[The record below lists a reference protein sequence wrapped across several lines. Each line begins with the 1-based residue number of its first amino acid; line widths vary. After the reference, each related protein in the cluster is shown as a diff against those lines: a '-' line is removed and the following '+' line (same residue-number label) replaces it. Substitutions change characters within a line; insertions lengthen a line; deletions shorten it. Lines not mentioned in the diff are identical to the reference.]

1 MNYLLPERL
10 DRLAREYALGT
21 LSLGARRRFQRVLQ
35 QSPAAML
42 AVGVWQRRLAQLSTS
57 MPTMQPREAVWH
69 GLEQRLFG
77 GASASARSVPAV
89 RPSAWGWLSTLL
101 SGRSLGGALAGVLL
115 CVLVLRL
122 QPGLVDLEPQ
132 RDGLPP
138 SYVGLLLDGAGKP
151 AVLASSRRHGQQLS
165 VKLLQPLA
173 VPAGQVAQLWALP
186 ADGSAPFPVGVVP
199 TQDKAATLTL
209 ADSSEKLF
217 FKASQ
222 LAVSVEPAAAKPGDK
237 PSGAFVLQGHCV
249 KLW

>member
-21 LSLGARRRFQRVLQ
+21 LSPRARRRFERVLQ

-57 MPTMQPREAVWH
+57 MPPLQPRESVWR
-69 GLEQRLFG
+69 GLEQRLFPAAAPPRAPG
-77 GASASARSVPAV
+77 RS
-89 RPSAWGWLSTLL
+89 WLAALL

-122 QPGLVDLEPQ
+122 QPGLADLEPR

-138 SYVGLLLDGAGKP
+138 SYVGLLADASGKP
-151 AVLASSRRHGQQLS
+151 TVLASSRRHGRQLT
-165 VKLLQPLA
+165 VKLLQPVA
-173 VPAGQVAQLWALP
+173 VPAGSVAQLWALP
-186 ADGSAPFPVGVVP
+186 EDGSAPFPVGVVP
-199 TQDKAATLTL
+199 TQGKSATLAL

-217 FKASQ
+217 SKVAQ
-222 LAVSVEPAAAKPGDK
+222 LAISVETAAAQPGDR
-237 PSGAFVLQGHCV
+237 PSGAFLLQGHCV

>member
-21 LSLGARRRFQRVLQ
+21 LSPRARRRFGRVLQ

-42 AVGVWQRRLAQLSTS
+42 AVGVWQRRLAQLSAS
-57 MPTMQPREAVWH
+57 MPPLAPREAVWRS
-69 GLEQRLFG
+69 LEQRLFPAG
-77 GASASARSVPAV
+77 GAAAASPSP
-89 RPSAWGWLSTLL
+89 RPSAWGWLGTLL
-101 SGRSLGGALAGVLL
+101 SGRTLGGALAGVLL

-122 QPGLVDLEPQ
+122 QPGLADLEPH

-138 SYVGLLLDGAGKP
+138 SYVGLLTDAAGQP
-151 AVLASSRRHGQQLS
+151 AVLASSRRHGRQLT

-173 VPAGQVAQLWALP
+173 VPAGSVAQLWALP
-186 ADGSAPFPVGVVP
+186 QDGSAPFPVGVVP
-199 TQDKAATLTL
+199 GQGKVATLAL

-217 FKASQ
+217 FKVSQ
-222 LAVSVEPAAAKPGDK
+222 LAISVEPAAAKPGDR

>member
-21 LSLGARRRFQRVLQ
+21 LSPRARRRFDRVLQ

-42 AVGVWQRRLAQLSTS
+42 AIGIWQRRLAQLSTS
-57 MPTMQPREAVWH
+57 MPPMQPRESVWR
-69 GLEQRLFG
+69 GLEQRLFA
-77 GASASARSVPAV
+77 GAPAPAV
-89 RPSAWGWLSTLL
+89 PPSRSSAWGWLGTLL

-122 QPGLVDLEPQ
+122 QPGLADLEPQ

-151 AVLASSRRHGQQLS
+151 AVLASSRRHGKQLT

-199 TQDKAATLTL
+199 ATSPATLAL
-209 ADSSEKLF
+209 PDSSEKLF
-217 FKASQ
+217 FKVSQ
-222 LAVSVEPAAAKPGDK
+222 LAVSVEPAAAKPGDQ